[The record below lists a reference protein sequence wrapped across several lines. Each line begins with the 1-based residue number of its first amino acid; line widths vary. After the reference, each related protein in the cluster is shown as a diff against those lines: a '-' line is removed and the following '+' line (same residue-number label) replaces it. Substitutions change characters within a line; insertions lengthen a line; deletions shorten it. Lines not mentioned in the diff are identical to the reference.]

1 MFDRN
6 IRTALLSAVLL
17 LTALPLAAN
26 AGETRSVTVQS
37 GDLNLAS
44 DAGRATFQHRVT
56 RAVTEVCGPTFGR
69 TTEEVQAYAS
79 CAKAAQ
85 ASAAPQM
92 DAMVAAA
99 KSGKKIAA
107 GPAPSVR

>member
-1 MFDRN
+1 MTVRN
-6 IRTALLSAVLL
+6 FRTALLSAALL
-17 LTALPLAAN
+17 LTAIPLAAN
-26 AGETRSVTVQS
+26 AGETRSITVRS

-44 DAGRATFQHRVT
+44 EAGRAAFQHRVA
-56 RAVTEVCGPTFGR
+56 RAVAEVCGPTFGR
-69 TTEEVQAYAS
+69 TTEQVQAYAS
-79 CAKAAQ
+79 CAKTAQ
-85 ASAAPQM
+85 ANAAPQM